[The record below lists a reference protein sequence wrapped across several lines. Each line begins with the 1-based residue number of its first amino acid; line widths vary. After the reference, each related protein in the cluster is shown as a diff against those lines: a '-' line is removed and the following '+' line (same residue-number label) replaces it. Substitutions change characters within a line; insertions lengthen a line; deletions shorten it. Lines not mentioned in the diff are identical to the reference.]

1 MLLGSGRSQAWAAKR
16 ILRDK
21 VALLLIEARS
31 AAKTFFETSV
41 YLCSYAYSSAVENHQ
56 PSFQ

>member
-21 VALLLIEARS
+21 VALLLIEAIPDLPPRRS
-31 AAKTFFETSV
+31 SRR
-41 YLCSYAYSSAVENHQ
+41 
-56 PSFQ
+56 PSIHVPTLILQL

>member
-41 YLCSYAYSSAVENHQ
+41 YLCSYAYSSAVEN
-56 PSFQ
+56 P